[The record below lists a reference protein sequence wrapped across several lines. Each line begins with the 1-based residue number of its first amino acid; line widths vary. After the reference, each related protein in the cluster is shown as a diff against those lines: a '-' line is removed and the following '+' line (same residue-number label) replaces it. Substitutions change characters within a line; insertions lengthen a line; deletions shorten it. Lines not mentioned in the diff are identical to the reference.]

1 MRADLDFL
9 SCNDLGD
16 LIVRMVESDMHVV
29 VPLVYRII
37 EVALILLVATS
48 SMERAFSAMNVIKT
62 ELQNKTWDEWLNHPI

>member
-37 EVALILLVATS
+37 ELALILLVATS

-62 ELQNKTWDEWLNHPI
+62 ELQNKT